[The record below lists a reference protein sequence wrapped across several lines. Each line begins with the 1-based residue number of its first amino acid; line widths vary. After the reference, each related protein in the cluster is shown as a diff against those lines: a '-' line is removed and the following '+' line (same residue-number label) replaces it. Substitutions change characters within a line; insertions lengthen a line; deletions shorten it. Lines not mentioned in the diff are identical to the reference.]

1 MVVILAVLL
10 PVPLYVLSQGTART
24 MTRLLLMSRTILK
37 GLASEQI
44 KVVILFVRFKT
55 LLNLI
60 QRSKNCHNK
69 VIMSSLLGVIM
80 IPITGNTCGTFFVVF
95 MIPDNL

>member
-1 MVVILAVLL
+1 MIHRLEHLLVPPKFNEKSVVVILAVLL
-10 PVPLYVLSQGTART
+10 PVPLYGLSHGAART
-24 MTRLLLMSRTILK
+24 MTRLMSRTILK
-37 GLASEQI
+37 GLASEEI

-69 VIMSSLLGVIM
+69 VIISSILG
-80 IPITGNTCGTFFVVF
+80 
-95 MIPDNL
+95 